1 MKSLGSRVGNGIW
14 ILLSAL
20 VCCAEHLIWLLDY
33 TGKLRLLLSY
43 LHGFLDKCFVTY
55 MDLLVHSLAHL
66 LYQLTSF
73 DFSLQ
78 KPTLEEYTEIN

>member
-1 MKSLGSRVGNGIW
+1 
-14 ILLSAL
+14 
-20 VCCAEHLIWLLDY
+20 
-33 TGKLRLLLSY
+33 
-43 LHGFLDKCFVTY
+43 